1 MSKLNLI
8 ALIVISSMTTGYRR
22 AGIALE
28 QGENRLADV
37 NEAQYH
43 LLNDDPNLAVSVD
56 EQENKLDVTPDVGG
70 DLSAQDNKTK
80 NAVKTTTTKKAPV
93 KKTQAK

>member
-43 LLNDDPNLAVSVD
+43 LLNDDPI
-56 EQENKLDVTPDVGG
+56 
-70 DLSAQDNKTK
+70 
-80 NAVKTTTTKKAPV
+80 
-93 KKTQAK
+93 